1 MYGAARITID
11 TGRGE
16 YVLLESQTVIRW
28 LMAQAGVKDWQAVQ
42 YLVIPDNLMLGDLG
56 TCVVLAGIRR
66 SQMLIDEGGLWF
78 QGNDGTREYVSV
90 RVDRQGLEKLLASA
104 EDRSLGFRLH

>member
-1 MYGAARITID
+1 MVVEAQLDHDFLERVHKLVLICGKIRRTMYGAARITID

-42 YLVIPDNLMLGDLG
+42 YLV
-56 TCVVLAGIRR
+56 
-66 SQMLIDEGGLWF
+66 
-78 QGNDGTREYVSV
+78 
-90 RVDRQGLEKLLASA
+90 
-104 EDRSLGFRLH
+104 

>member
-28 LMAQAGVKDWQAVQ
+28 LMAQAGVKDWQTVQ
-42 YLVIPDNLMLGDLG
+42 YLVVPDDLLLGKLG
-56 TCVVLAGIRR
+56 RCLVMAGMR
-66 SQMLIDEGGLWF
+66 SRTLIDEEGLWF
-78 QGNDGTREYVSV
+78 EGTDGTREYVSV
-90 RVDRQGLEKLLASA
+90 RVDRQGLEKLL
-104 EDRSLGFRLH
+104 SLIVRAQKTVSE